1 MYTVTELA
9 RLTGLTPR
17 TLRYYDTIGLLRP
30 QRNSGNDYRLYG
42 PAEVDRLQQI
52 LLFRDMGL
60 PLEEI
65 GNLLDAPGF
74 DRASALREHLER
86 LRERRREVD
95 ALIRAVQNTLRTTE
109 GGTAMN
115 DQEKFEGMKRQAIAE
130 NESAYGRELR
140 EKHGEDAMDR
150 YDQRLLG
157 MTRQEW
163 EQMQKDETAY
173 KAALLQAVAAGD
185 PAGEH
190 AKEAVRLHAAWLA
203 HYWPK
208 GAVTPE
214 AHAAV
219 AEMYTQDRRF
229 TDYYEQL
236 APGCAAFFAKAVA
249 ACYQA

>member
-115 DQEKFEGMKRQAIAE
+115 DQEK
-130 NESAYGRELR
+130 L
-140 EKHGEDAMDR
+140 DR
-150 YDQRLLG
+150 
-157 MTRQEW
+157 
-163 EQMQKDETAY
+163 KS
-173 KAALLQAVAAGD
+173 V
-185 PAGEH
+185 
-190 AKEAVRLHAAWLA
+190 V
-203 HYWPK
+203 
-208 GAVTPE
+208 
-214 AHAAV
+214 
-219 AEMYTQDRRF
+219 
-229 TDYYEQL
+229 
-236 APGCAAFFAKAVA
+236 
-249 ACYQA
+249 